1 MTYRIATIIGSLR
14 ADSINRRVAD
24 ALIRLA
30 PSNFD
35 FVDVSIGDLPLYN
48 QDDDANQSAAVLR
61 MKAAIEASDGVLFV
75 TPEYNRSI
83 PGALKNALDHGSR
96 PYGNNSW
103 SGRPAGIVG
112 VSPGG
117 TNTAIAQQHLR
128 SVLTFFDM
136 PMFGQPETYIQ
147 WQADLVNEDGIF
159 AEGSQ
164 AFFQNWMSTFTT
176 FVTRNLVHQKG

>member
-35 FVDVSIGDLPLYN
+35 FIDVSIGDLPLYN

-61 MKAAIEASDGVLFV
+61 MKAAIESSGGVLFV

-103 SGRPAGIVG
+103 SGRPAGIVV

-117 TNTAIAQQHLR
+117 TGTAIAQQHLR

-159 AEGSQ
+159 ADGSQ
-164 AFFQNWMSTFTT
+164 AFFQNWMNTFST

>member
-35 FVDVSIGDLPLYN
+35 FIDVSIGDLPLYN

-61 MKAAIEASDGVLFV
+61 MKAAIESSGGVLFV

-117 TNTAIAQQHLR
+117 TGTAIAQQHLR

-159 AEGSQ
+159 ADGSQ
-164 AFFQNWMSTFTT
+164 AFFQNWMNTFST

>member
-35 FVDVSIGDLPLYN
+35 FIDVSIGDLPLYN

-61 MKAAIEASDGVLFV
+61 MKAAIESSGGVLFV

-117 TNTAIAQQHLR
+117 TGTAIAQQHLR

-159 AEGSQ
+159 ADGSQ
-164 AFFQNWMSTFTT
+164 AFFQNWTNTFST